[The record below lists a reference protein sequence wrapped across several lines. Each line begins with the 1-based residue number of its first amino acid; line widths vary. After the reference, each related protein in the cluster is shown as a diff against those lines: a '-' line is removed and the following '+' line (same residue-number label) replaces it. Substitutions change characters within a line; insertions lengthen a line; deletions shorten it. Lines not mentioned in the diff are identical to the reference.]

1 MDFTKLTDFLDS
13 IPNLGVPGVDCI
25 VQQGYETIYRH
36 QAGFSDR
43 EAQIPMRGDE
53 AFYLYSSSKPI
64 TCTAVLQL
72 YEQGKLL
79 LTDPLS
85 NYIPEFRNM
94 QVQHQR
100 GNGEMILLPA
110 RREITIANLMSMTA
124 GLNYDLDSPAIQE
137 VAQRTQGRYPTVEV
151 ARALAS
157 QPLCY
162 EPGTRWQYSLA
173 HDVLGAVVEIVSGM
187 RFGEYLR
194 QNLFEPLGMVN
205 TRFAHSN
212 DLPAN
217 MMPQYV
223 RNNTT
228 GEVTL
233 IGPAN
238 AYILGSEYESGGAG
252 LVSTL
257 ADYSKFLAAM
267 ANGGVSAEGVRIL
280 SQNTIDLMRLNQ
292 LSGTQMEDFDW
303 PQFAGYGYGLGVRT
317 MVDPARGGANSPLG
331 EFGWAGAA
339 GTYLLID
346 PQNKI
351 SMFYVQHM
359 RESLES
365 YIHPRLRNVLYGC
378 L

>member
-1 MDFTKLTDFLDS
+1 MDFTKLTEFLDS
-13 IPNLGVPGVDCI
+13 IPDLGVPGVDCI

-43 EAQIPMRGDE
+43 EAKTPMKGDE
-53 AFYLYSSSKPI
+53 AFFLYSASKPI

-79 LTDPLS
+79 LTDPVS

-100 GNGEMILLPA
+100 GNGETFLSPA
-110 RREITIANLMSMTA
+110 RYEISIANLMSMTA
-124 GLNYDLDSPAIQE
+124 GLNYDLSSPAIQE
-137 VAQRTQGRYPTVEV
+137 VARKTQGRCPTVEV

-194 QNLFEPLGMVN
+194 KNLFDPLGMEN
-205 TRFAHSN
+205 TRFAHSD

-217 MMPQYV
+217 MMAQY
-223 RNNTT
+223 RRKNDT
-228 GEVTL
+228 GEVFRITL
-233 IGPAN
+233 TN
-238 AYILGSEYESGGAG
+238 EYILGSEYESGGAG

-257 ADYSKFLAAM
+257 ADYSRFLAAM
-267 ANGGVSAEGVRIL
+267 ANGGVSADGVRIL
-280 SQNTIDLMRLNQ
+280 SRNTIDLMRLNQ
-292 LSGTQMEDFDW
+292 LSGTQMGDYDW

-339 GTYLLID
+339 GAYLLID